1 MRKILKHF
9 VALAV
14 LALSVFAPCI
24 AAKAVKPVVVD
35 ETQPVV
41 IVEFSANKYIDFFTY
56 KGYISNAGKKS
67 GGGLLGMI
75 ASGIDKKVMSDSY
88 TSLLTKNLIEE
99 LKVEQIVLEELANFP
114 EIKDMVSVE
123 TLLSTKDYTKIKNP
137 KDTNEL
143 RYMPV
148 GNFKYFGNDKNRQ
161 KNIQNAEKTLGK
173 KLGAKGF
180 VEIYV
185 DFGYYLS
192 ESDDVKTDFQ
202 KGLDKFGSGLDAIGS
217 ALGVKSQKQAA
228 DTGYLHPAVN
238 VVVRIYDQN
247 GVPFS
252 FPYRYVNGE
261 QIKGYETEKEAKKA
275 KSSFDLTRDY
285 YYMGRAVGEQSVV
298 INTGKYDD
306 DEFAKLYT
314 EELVREAA
322 KKAVLRAVEAS
333 AEVEEE

>member
-9 VALAV
+9 AALMV
-14 LALSVFAPCI
+14 LALSVFAPCM

-67 GGGLLGMI
+67 GGGLLGAI
-75 ASGIDKKVMSDSY
+75 ASGIDKKVMKDSY

-99 LKVEQIVLEELANFP
+99 LNVEQIVLEELANFP
-114 EIKDMVSVE
+114 EIKELVSVD

-161 KNIQNAEKTLGK
+161 KNMQNAEKTLGK

-185 DFGYYLS
+185 D
-192 ESDDVKTDFQ
+192 DVKTDFQ
-202 KGLDKFGSGLDAIGS
+202 KGLDKFESGLDAIGS
-217 ALGVKSQKQAA
+217 ALGVKSQKKET

-252 FPYRYVNGE
+252 LPYRYVNGE

-275 KSSFDLTRDY
+275 KDSFDLTRDY
-285 YYMGRAVGEQSVV
+285 YYKGRAVGEQSVV
-298 INTGKYDD
+298 INSGKYDD
-306 DEFAKLYT
+306 EEFAKLYT

-322 KKAVLRAVEAS
+322 KNAVLRALSE
-333 AEVEEE
+333 